1 MMQIMPIF
9 HGLTAV
15 QCTAGRGSSR
25 SGVSVTLRST
35 DYAGGF
41 SAESPNP
48 SLKVLSKQ
56 RSRGGGQLLA
66 KRCVPTRSGSSMIE
80 LLLGRRG
87 RPIEIQGDK

>member
-1 MMQIMPIF
+1 MQIMPIF

-56 RSRGGGQLLA
+56 RSRGGPTAGQA
-66 KRCVPTRSGSSMIE
+66 VRANEEREQHDRAAAGR
-80 LLLGRRG
+80 RRG